1 MAEIV
6 LTDNNFQETIKN
18 SQQLVMVDFW
28 ASWCAPCRMLAPVV
42 EEIAKDYEG
51 KLAVGK
57 LNVDENPNTAS
68 SFGVMSIPTLIF
80 FKNGQEVER
89 IIGFQ
94 PKEALQKV
102 IDSLL

>member
-6 LTDNNFQETIKN
+6 LTDSSFQETIKN
-18 SQQLVMVDFW
+18 SPQLVMVDFW
-28 ASWCAPCRMLAPVV
+28 ASWCAPCRMLEPVV
-42 EEIAKDYEG
+42 EEVAKENEG
-51 KLAVGK
+51 KLVVGK

-68 SFGVMSIPTLIF
+68 AFGVMSIPTLIF

-102 IDSLL
+102 IDSLF

>member
-102 IDSLL
+102 IDYLL